1 MQDVIHR
8 KYNTIGPVT
17 QPQINLLFHHV
28 MQIIYHIMSQ
38 TTLAPGEITKEVK
51 EHLDAYLTIATITV
65 PAKHHRKPGH
75 LIIKE
80 CKCNSELHSLSEF

>member
-17 QPQINLLFHHV
+17 PTQINLLFHRV

-51 EHLDAYLTIATITV
+51 EHLDAYLTVATITV
-65 PAKHHRKPGH
+65 PAKHHRKPGPKNT
-75 LIIKE
+75 KE
-80 CKCNSELHSLSEF
+80 QTCNSELHSLSEL